1 MELVLLV
8 WMQQCM
14 GECDGGRQK
23 VKKHYSPSQSLLPFT
38 QRFNHFVPVVSAWA
52 EALSKREKKE
62 EELKNL
68 ELSSEF

>member
-1 MELVLLV
+1 MNVMVADRKLKNTTVLH
-8 WMQQCM
+8 
-14 GECDGGRQK
+14 RA
-23 VKKHYSPSQSLLPFT
+23 SLLPFT
-38 QRFNHFVPVVSAWA
+38 QRFNHFVPGVSAWA